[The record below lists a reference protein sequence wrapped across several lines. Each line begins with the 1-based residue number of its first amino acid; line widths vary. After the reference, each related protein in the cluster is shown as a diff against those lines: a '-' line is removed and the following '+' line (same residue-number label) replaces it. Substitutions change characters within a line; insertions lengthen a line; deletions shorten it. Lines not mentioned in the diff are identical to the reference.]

1 MTKRK
6 SKRRFI
12 LMSLVLLV
20 GILLSVL
27 TFDIPFTDYTY
38 NGFLNAIPLGF
49 DLQGG
54 VSVVFEASLPD
65 DNPTGDLSLGMEGTI
80 SRIQLLLENQGYTE
94 HFVYKQGNNRIVVE
108 VSKLTDTD
116 YLFEK
121 LNEPANFKITT
132 ENDALADARLTG
144 DDISNAGYSAQKGND
159 GVLQHGVVI
168 VFNDEGK
175 QKFADL
181 TGELAEN
188 SGTMYIFVG
197 DSTSPLTSLTAS
209 AAITNGTVFISSSAM
224 TEESAKDMALQ
235 ILSGSFESKLT
246 LLENNIVSASL
257 GMNALKLGTIS
268 VFVSLL
274 IALTLLIVFYRDF
287 GLLSVFTTGFWSVL
301 VLFFLQAVPFSTVSL
316 SSFAGLILSILIQT
330 LSFIVIHENIKSENA
345 KGKKLHM
352 SVKAGMKKSILT
364 IVDFHVLPLIASI
377 IMLVMGSSTIKGFA
391 VALFLGVAVSLFT
404 SLVLFK
410 WFLNMYLPF
419 NSTNV
424 KKFNLEKVEV
434 KFNEEN

>member
-12 LMSLVLLV
+12 VMSLVLLV

-38 NGFLNAIPLGF
+38 NGFLKAIPLGF

-54 VSVVFEASLPD
+54 VSVVFEASLPS
-65 DNPTGDLSLGMEGTI
+65 DNPTGDLSLGIEGTI
-80 SRIQLLLENQGYTE
+80 SRIQLLLENQGYSE
-94 HFVYKQGNNRIVVE
+94 HYVYKQGDNRIVVE

-132 ENDALADARLTG
+132 ENDASADARLTG
-144 DDISNAGYSAQKGND
+144 DDISNAGYSAQKNN
-159 GVLQHGVVI
+159 GVIQHGVVI

-181 TGELAEN
+181 TGEIASN

-197 DSTSPLTSLTAS
+197 DSTTPLTSLTAS
-209 AAITNGTVFISSSAM
+209 AAITNGTVFISSTSM
-224 TEESAKDMALQ
+224 TEDTAKDMALQ

-268 VFVSLL
+268 VFISLF
-274 IALTLLIVFYRDF
+274 IALVLLVVFYKDF
-287 GLLSVFTTGFWSVL
+287 GLLSVFTTGFWAVL

-330 LSFIVIHENIKSENA
+330 LSFVVIQNNIKSENE

-352 SVKAGMKKSILT
+352 SVKSGMKKSILT

-377 IMLVMGSSTIKGFA
+377 IMLIMGSSTITGFA
-391 VALFLGVAVSLFT
+391 VALFLGVAVSMFT
-404 SLVLFK
+404 SLVLFR
-410 WFLNMYLPF
+410 WFLNMYLAF
-419 NSTNV
+419 NSTSV

-434 KFNEEN
+434 KFNEDN